1 MEPPDTRWYGKA
13 GNLGWASKST
23 SAITKSVRRG
33 VHCSRQGAGN
43 GLEKTDDPGKGRD
56 IHRRPGRHQA
66 NTLGGA
72 WTGPDVRAPGK
83 KAHRSAVERLTG
95 HTSRSGGVRYTR
107 VSRETRRPTSGQ
119 ARGGRARRPRD
130 GMARMRGR
138 RTGQGHARC
147 RCPDPSCAS
156 SERSPRGVGGTPLM
170 GWRGR
175 APRKKYKMPSR
186 QKLDRVVAGS
196 SKRLVSRFY

>member
-1 MEPPDTRWYGKA
+1 MEPPDTRWWQNRQSWVGIKIHIGYNQECTTRSPLLSPGRWKRLREDRRPRKGSRYSQTPRPPSGKYP
-13 GNLGWASKST
+13 
-23 SAITKSVRRG
+23 RRSLDRARCT
-33 VHCSRQGAGN
+33 CSRQEGTSQCCG
-43 GLEKTDDPGKGRD
+43 ETDRTFIEIRWCPVHKSV
-56 IHRRPGRHQA
+56 P
-66 NTLGGA
+66 
-72 WTGPDVRAPGK
+72 
-83 KAHRSAVERLTG
+83 
-95 HTSRSGGVRYTR
+95 
-107 VSRETRRPTSGQ
+107 ETRRPTSGQ